1 MTFHDHLNWRYA
13 TKRMNG
19 NKIDTKKLQNIL
31 EAIRLAPT
39 SMGLQPFSVVV
50 VDDLKTRQSMAPVCY
65 NQPQITESSAVLVFS
80 IWNNITEKEVTTY
93 IENIATTRGVTG
105 ESLQG
110 FKDNLMG
117 LVNGKTQEELQ
128 VWAARQAY
136 IALGI
141 GLAACAIEE
150 VDSTPMEGF
159 NPIALDKVLH
169 LEEKGLKSVVILSIG
184 YRDAEKDYLTK
195 AAKVRRSQS
204 DFFIK
209 I

>member
-19 NKIDTKKLQNIL
+19 NKIETKKLQSIL

-50 VDDLKTRQSMAPVCY
+50 VDDLKTRQVMAPVCY

-93 IENIATTRGVTG
+93 IENIATTRGVTS

-159 NPIALDKVLH
+159 NPIALDEVLH

-184 YRDAEKDYLTK
+184 YRDADKDYLTN
-195 AAKVRRSQS
+195 AAKVRRAHN

>member
-1 MTFHDHLNWRYA
+1 MTFQESLNWRYA
-13 TKRMNG
+13 VKRMNG
-19 NKIDTKKLQNIL
+19 NTVESKKLNRIL

-39 SMGLQPFSVVV
+39 SFGLQPFSVVAV
-50 VDDLKTRQSMAPVCY
+50 EDLKTRQAMSPICY
-65 NQPQITESSAVLVFS
+65 NQPQITESALVLVFS
-80 IWNNITEKEVTTY
+80 IWKNITEKEVTAF
-93 IENIATTRGVTG
+93 IENIASTRGVTV
-105 ESLQG
+105 ESMQD
-110 FKDNLMG
+110 FKNYILG
-117 LVNGKTQEELQ
+117 SISGKSQEELQ
-128 VWAARQAY
+128 IWAARQAY

-159 NPIALDKVLH
+159 NPIALDEVLH

-184 YRDAEKDYLTK
+184 YRDADKDYLTN
-195 AAKVRRSQS
+195 AAKVRRAHN

>member
-1 MTFHDHLNWRYA
+1 MSFHDHLNWRYA

-19 NKIDTKKLQNIL
+19 SKIETKKLQSIL

-50 VDDLKTRQSMAPVCY
+50 VDDLKTRQAMAPVCF

-80 IWNNITEKEVTTY
+80 IWKNITEKEVTIF
-93 IENIATTRGVTG
+93 IENIAKTRGVTA
-105 ESLQG
+105 ESLEG
-110 FKDNLMG
+110 FRNNLMG
-117 LVNGKTQEELQ
+117 LVNGKTHEELQ
-128 VWAARQAY
+128 IWAARQAY

-159 NPIALDKVLH
+159 NPAGLDEVLH
-169 LEEKGLKSVVILSIG
+169 LDEKGLKSVVMLSIG
-184 YRDAEKDYLTK
+184 YRDAQKDFLNGK
-195 AAKVRRSQS
+195 AKVRRASK

>member
-1 MTFHDHLNWRYA
+1 MSFHDHLNWRYA

-19 NKIDTKKLQNIL
+19 NKIETKKLQSIL

-50 VDDLKTRQSMAPVCY
+50 VDDLKTRQAMAPVCY

-80 IWNNITEKEVTTY
+80 IWNNITEKEVSTY

-159 NPIALDKVLH
+159 NPAALDEVLH
-169 LEEKGLKSVVILSIG
+169 LDEKGLKSVVMLSIG
-184 YRDAEKDYLTK
+184 YRDAEKDHLNGK
-195 AAKVRRSQS
+195 AKVRRTSK

>member
-31 EAIRLAPT
+31 EAIRLSPT

>member
-1 MTFHDHLNWRYA
+1 MSFHDHLNWRYA

-19 NKIDTKKLQNIL
+19 NKIETKKLQSIL

-50 VDDLKTRQSMAPVCY
+50 VDDLKTRQAMAPVCY

-80 IWNNITEKEVTTY
+80 IWNNITEKEVSTY

-159 NPIALDKVLH
+159 NPAALDEVLH

-184 YRDAEKDYLTK
+184 YRDAEKDHLNGK
-195 AAKVRRSQS
+195 AKVRRTSK